1 MWFTGSWFADFLGEL
16 KKTIMLKATKTTFDA
31 DKTRFSGKILK
42 NGQKCWIFAYFL
54 KLMIKTLILVVK
66 QCLGN

>member
-1 MWFTGSWFADFLGEL
+1 
-16 KKTIMLKATKTTFDA
+16 MLKATKTTFDA
-31 DKTRFSGKILK
+31 DKTRFFGKILK